1 MEPIKIRVFQDPA
14 KFGYQMQLAS
24 YSQAPGVLHI
34 ATEITFENVPVGA
47 ELPASSVHEVD
58 ADSLRELGQYLIG
71 QGLIVAPVTEQER
84 KDHEALKIKF
94 EMQEKL
100 LEQMKENLKDSNAR
114 LDQIAGVMEMV
125 KTYQEREG
133 K

>member
-1 MEPIKIRVFQDPA
+1 MEPVKLRIFQDPTM
-14 KFGYQMQLAS
+14 FGYQVQLYVGGRGTAKIS
-24 YSQAPGVLHI
+24 VV
-34 ATEITFENVPVGA
+34 TDMTFEDVTPGQVIPEKA
-47 ELPASSVHEVD
+47 AMPIDE
-58 ADSLRELGQYLIG
+58 DSLRELGQYLIG

-100 LEQMKENLKDSNAR
+100 LEQMRENLKDSNAR